1 MGQGSACTPCRKD
14 ELGSSAKLEYAGED
28 MDNAQVGISIG
39 LAVKGLSKISELKK
53 GFDGLKGKIA
63 EAKKAITSL
72 DNTKLSNLSSQIR
85 EPKSTFRRTYDKF

>member
-1 MGQGSACTPCRKD
+1 
-14 ELGSSAKLEYAGED
+14 

-63 EAKKAITSL
+63 EQKKAIT
-72 DNTKLSNLSSQIR
+72 I
-85 EPKSTFRRTYDKF
+85 FRQH